1 MYEAALKLGVS
12 VVKAA
17 CGIWIGDPIAENAA
31 TTVVDLVQEKV
42 TGRRDQRKLER
53 KFAEIEESIADRV
66 VGYLDHEFQGLAE
79 NEREAAVLAVADAF
93 ERAGLTDRVLFEQ
106 DLDPLYLERYVRAR
120 APGATRDLSGQA
132 VALFDRVLPES
143 CAYVM
148 ATLRTLPRFQAG
160 AFSELLRR
168 KSLVLGKLDELLDRI
183 PEAEGREGKG
193 REEDAEAAFVTA
205 YRRTAAER
213 WDVLELFG
221 TDARTQRYPLTL
233 AYLSLR
239 VSWHQEEQAWDPT
252 LHADP
257 ALSGDLRVEQALAS
271 HRRTF
276 LRGPAGTGKTTLMRW
291 VGVRACRGDF
301 PEAMSAWNGLIPFM
315 VPLRQY
321 VGEKL
326 PEPADFVRHTGRH
339 LADQAPVGWAN
350 RVLAEGRG
358 IVLVDGVDE
367 LPQTQREAA
376 RHWLRD
382 LMSDFPES
390 RYVVTTRPGAAQE
403 TWLEA
408 DGFVSAELQPLTD
421 DHVGSFIHHWHEA
434 VRSEIAD
441 EAELERLDTYEHE
454 LTRKVLGQRHLR
466 AIAATPLLCALLCAL
481 YRDRHTSLPRD
492 RMEVYEAALAMLL
505 KDRDQQRGIEGV
517 ELSRSELVLLLQ
529 ELAKWLIIN
538 GSSDA
543 PTATAQRQVTKVL
556 RSMHR
561 VTEEPGEVFTHLIV
575 RSGLLQSPTVDRVSF
590 LHRTFEEYLAAKA
603 IVEEDSFPLL
613 VSKAHD
619 DQWHEVVVMA
629 AGHATPTQR
638 EELVTGLLERAD
650 QVKKHHDRLLLVAF
664 ACLETSPQL
673 AEHLRE
679 AVEKRVQSIL
689 PPRTK
694 EHVHALGLVGE
705 SALQLLA
712 RTPAQ
717 NARQAAKIIEAASLI
732 GGPES
737 IPIIGRCLP
746 FRSEAVF
753 FAIRD
758 AWQRGSSP
766 ELAEAVLDDA
776 LTSYRYAFPVSA
788 NDLGLLTRYAPGARV
803 VLVEGTGDYGITPLS
818 TMSNLTR
825 VSLKG
830 GIFDAPWQ
838 VDLSP
843 LCELAE
849 LESFTNLNSS
859 IISRIEPLR
868 ECKIRHLSLQR
879 PEAIRDLH
887 ILKYFH
893 NLEHL
898 EFNNSLPYHTLS
910 DILPTAEKSFAL
922 TFRSQQDPDCLEYL
936 DTAKNSLRSIALID
950 CRGPIN
956 MRHLLSQKESLTRL
970 DLTTPNPQYLPASVI
985 RELSHLKEI
994 KFGLHHASDQDFTK
1008 AVIELPSVHKITL
1021 NQESFIQIATA
1032 APTWIR
1038 QLPHLGTLRIHSRGV
1053 VDLTPLAGLTDLTV
1067 ELPAFRSLKV
1077 MGAELL
1083 GEGSRVVRDAPY
1095 LLRRQA
1101 SIETE

>member
-17 CGIWIGDPIAENAA
+17 CGIWIGNPIAENAA

-168 KSLVLGKLDELLDRI
+168 ESLVLGKLDELLDRI

-421 DHVGSFIHHWHEA
+421 DDVGSFIHHWHEA

-737 IPIIGRCLP
+737 ASIIGQCLSFQSYAI
-746 FRSEAVF
+746 FRAMS
-753 FAIRD
+753 D
-758 AWQRGSSP
+758 AWRRGASP
-766 ELAEAVLDDA
+766 ELARILPEHIDTHYPFA
-776 LTSYRYAFPVSA
+776 LTLQSRHL
-788 NDLGLLTRYAPGARV
+788 NLLTENARESKTVSIEGADGANLQPLTQMHQ
-803 VLVEGTGDYGITPLS
+803 LVNVHLTTRENEHWKKIDLNPLRGLDKLRRF
-818 TMSNLTR
+818 SNHGNT
-825 VSLKG
+825 SL
-830 GIFDAPWQ
+830 A
-838 VDLSP
+838 
-843 LCELAE
+843 
-849 LESFTNLNSS
+849 N
-859 IISRIEPLR
+859 IEPLTNCPISMLSVSNPDKIVDIEAMSEFHDLQELQFNESLPLPPLSEIIAQENR
-868 ECKIRHLSLQR
+868 KIGITLRSHIEISNLDYLKSIPNKIRTLMISDCPNLKDIEGLLSQSDSLVELYYTGTPTSAISPNVTRKLAKLNELSMGDSNGGEFEESLTVLPSLRSLQLSYGSSPWSAPR
-879 PEAIRDLH
+879 WIRDLPE
-887 ILKYFH
+887 LR
-893 NLEHL
+893 NLR
-898 EFNNSLPYHTLS
+898 
-910 DILPTAEKSFAL
+910 L
-922 TFRSQQDPDCLEYL
+922 TGWGS
-936 DTAKNSLRSIALID
+936 
-950 CRGPIN
+950 
-956 MRHLLSQKESLTRL
+956 
-970 DLTTPNPQYLPASVI
+970 
-985 RELSHLKEI
+985 
-994 KFGLHHASDQDFTK
+994 
-1008 AVIELPSVHKITL
+1008 
-1021 NQESFIQIATA
+1021 
-1032 APTWIR
+1032 
-1038 QLPHLGTLRIHSRGV
+1038 
-1053 VDLTPLAGLTDLTV
+1053 VDLTSLTGISGLTV
-1067 ELPAFRSLKV
+1067 RVPWSRSVKV
-1077 MGAELL
+1077 TGAELL
-1083 GEGSRVVRDAPY
+1083 GEGSRVVRDTPY
-1095 LLRRQA
+1095 LFRRQGGA
-1101 SIETE
+1101 GTA

>member
-17 CGIWIGDPIAENAA
+17 CGIWIGNPIAENAA

-132 VALFDRVLPES
+132 VTLFDRVLPES

-168 KSLVLGKLDELLDRI
+168 ESLVLGKLDELLDRI

-301 PEAMSAWNGLIPFM
+301 PEAMSAWNGLTPFM

-376 RHWLRD
+376 RRWLRD

-421 DHVGSFIHHWHEA
+421 DDVGSFIHHWHEA

-732 GGPES
+732 GGPASVPVIE
-737 IPIIGRCLP
+737 RCLP
-746 FRSEAVF
+746 YRSEAVF
-753 FAIRD
+753 LATRY
-758 AWQRGSSP
+758 AWQRAPSL
-766 ELAEAVLDDA
+766 ELAKAA
-776 LTSYRYAFPVSA
+776 LEEMLGTYRYAFPIATS
-788 NDLGLLTRYAPGARV
+788 DLHLLPRYVPRARV
-803 VLVEGTGDYGITPLS
+803 VMVEGTEGDEITPLS
-818 TMSNLTR
+818 EMLRLTQ
-825 VSLKG
+825 VSLKV
-830 GIFDAPWQ
+830 DSASPPWEI
-838 VDLSP
+838 DLSP
-843 LCELAE
+843 L
-849 LESFTNLNSS
+849 SNLNKLEAFKNFGRTYISS
-859 IISRIEPLR
+859 IEPLP
-868 ECKIRHLSLQR
+868 KNQ
-879 PEAIRDLH
+879 IRDLSLSH
-887 ILKYFH
+887 PETVLDLQKLACFR

-898 EFNNSLPYHTLS
+898 QLDHTLPPHS
-910 DILPTAEKSFAL
+910 LNDLLPKLNRNLSLSFRFQNNAEY
-922 TFRSQQDPDCLEYL
+922 LEYL
-936 DTAKNSLRSIALID
+936 TTAPNSLNRITLIS
-950 CRGPIN
+950 CRNPFN
-956 MRHLLSQKESLTRL
+956 MRPLFSQKDSLASLSVVDDELQSFPPSILRG
-970 DLTTPNPQYLPASVI
+970 LPLLEELEIEDHHLENEDFAKAAT
-985 RELSHLKEI
+985 ELSA
-994 KFGLHHASDQDFTK
+994 LHR
-1008 AVIELPSVHKITL
+1008 INLIHKTDH
-1021 NQESFIQIATA
+1021 FI
-1032 APTWIR
+1032 APPWIR
-1038 QLPHLGTLRIHSRGV
+1038 QIPHLRTLRIHGRGP
-1053 VDLTPLAGLTDLTV
+1053 VDLTSLAGMRDLTV
-1067 ELPAFRSLKV
+1067 EVAAFRSSTV
-1077 MGAELL
+1077 TGAELL

-1095 LLRRQA
+1095 LFRPRA
-1101 SIETE
+1101 GAGTA

>member
-17 CGIWIGDPIAENAA
+17 CGLWIGNPIAENTA
-31 TTVVDLVQEKV
+31 TTVVDLVQERV

-53 KFAEIEESIADRV
+53 RFAEIEESIADRV

-79 NEREAAVLAVADAF
+79 NEREAAVLAVADSF

-106 DLDPLYLERYVRAR
+106 DLDPLYLERYVRAG
-120 APGATRDLSGQA
+120 APGATRDLGGQA
-132 VALFDRVLPES
+132 VALYDRVLPES

-168 KSLVLGKLDELLDRI
+168 ESLVLGKLDELLDRI
-183 PEAEGREGKG
+183 PEAEERKGKG

-239 VSWHQEEQAWDPT
+239 VSWEQEDREQDVLW
-252 LHADP
+252 ADTVHT
-257 ALSGDLRVEQALAS
+257 GHLRVEQALA
-271 HRRTF
+271 HTRRTF

-339 LADQAPVGWAN
+339 LADQAPEGWAN

-367 LPQTQREAA
+367 LPQAQREAA
-376 RHWLRD
+376 RRWLRE
-382 LMSDFPES
+382 LMTDFPEC

-403 TWLEA
+403 SWLEA

-421 DHVGSFIHHWHEA
+421 EDVSSFIHHWHGA
-434 VRSEIAD
+434 VRSEVAD
-441 EAELERLDTYEHE
+441 DTELELLNTYENE

-481 YRDRHTSLPRD
+481 HRDRNTSLPRD

-505 KDRDQQRGIEGV
+505 KDRDHQRGIAGV
-517 ELSRSELVLLLQ
+517 ELSRGELVLLLQ

-543 PTATAQRQVTKVL
+543 PRATAQRQVSRVL
-556 RSMHR
+556 RTMHR
-561 VTEEPGEVFTHLIV
+561 VEEEPEEVFTHLVV
-575 RSGLLQSPTVDRVSF
+575 RSGLLQCPTVDRVSF

-603 IVEEDSFPLL
+603 IVEDDSFPLL

-638 EELVTGLLERAD
+638 EELVTGLLDRAD

-673 AEHLRE
+673 AERLRE
-679 AVEKRVQSIL
+679 EIEDRVLSIL

-694 EHVHALGLVGE
+694 EHVHALGMVGE
-705 SALQLLA
+705 SALPLLA
-712 RTPAQ
+712 KSPPK
-717 NARQAAKIIEAASLI
+717 NARQAAKTIEAASLI
-732 GGPES
+732 GGPDSVPVIERS
-737 IPIIGRCLP
+737 LP

-753 FAIRD
+753 LATRD
-758 AWQRGSSP
+758 AWQRAPSP
-766 ELAEAVLDDA
+766 DLAHAVLKEVHD
-776 LTSYRYAFPVSA
+776 TYRYAFPLSA
-788 NDLGLLTRYAPGARV
+788 RDLHLLPRYAQQARV
-803 VLVEGTGDYGITPLS
+803 VMVGGTDRDGITPLS
-818 TMSNLTR
+818 EMPHLTN
-825 VSLKG
+825 VSLNG
-830 GIFDAPWQ
+830 VSASAPWRI
-838 VDLSP
+838 DLGP
-843 LCELAE
+843 LHGLKE
-849 LESFTNLNSS
+849 LEHFTNFNASYVSS
-859 IISRIEPLR
+859 IEPLLGTR
-868 ECKIRHLSLQR
+868 IRNLSLSH
-879 PEAIRDLH
+879 PETVPDLREASFLRD
-887 ILKYFH
+887 
-893 NLEHL
+893 LEHL
-898 EFNNSLPYHTLS
+898 RFDISLPVHPLDDLLPDRDRKYSLTLR
-910 DILPTAEKSFAL
+910 F
-922 TFRSQQDPDCLEYL
+922 QQDPDHVGYL
-936 DTAKNSLRSIALID
+936 RTAANALRQLTLINHKELGDTS
-950 CRGPIN
+950 G
-956 MRHLLSQKESLTRL
+956 LLSQRDSLTSLHFTGYDSQIIPASILREL
-970 DLTTPNPQYLPASVI
+970 ALLEEIRVDFHHSDDEEFAEALRELPALRKINLNHGTFSLDPVTAPAWL
-985 RELSHLKEI
+985 RR
-994 KFGLHHASDQDFTK
+994 
-1008 AVIELPSVHKITL
+1008 LPYL
-1021 NQESFIQIATA
+1021 
-1032 APTWIR
+1032 R
-1038 QLPHLGTLRIHSRGV
+1038 TLRMHGCGP
-1053 VDLTPLAGLTDLTV
+1053 VDLTPLAGMTDLTV
-1067 ELPAFRSLKV
+1067 EVAAFRSSTV
-1077 MGAELL
+1077 IGAELL

-1095 LLRRQA
+1095 LLRPRRGA
-1101 SIETE
+1101 GTA

>member
-168 KSLVLGKLDELLDRI
+168 ESLVLGKLDELLDRI

-301 PEAMSAWNGLIPFM
+301 PEAMSAWNGLTPFM

-376 RHWLRD
+376 RRWLRD

-421 DHVGSFIHHWHEA
+421 DDVGSFIHHWHEA

-737 IPIIGRCLP
+737 IPIIGRSLH
-746 FRSEAVF
+746 FRSSAVF
-753 FAIRD
+753 LAMQE
-758 AWQRGSSP
+758 AWEKDPSP
-766 ELAEAVLDDA
+766 ELGRKVLKEVPR
-776 LTSYRYAFPVSA
+776 YPYAFGVSA
-788 NDLGLLTRYAPGARV
+788 
-803 VLVEGTGDYGITPLS
+803 
-818 TMSNLTR
+818 
-825 VSLKG
+825 
-830 GIFDAPWQ
+830 
-838 VDLSP
+838 
-843 LCELAE
+843 
-849 LESFTNLNSS
+849 
-859 IISRIEPLR
+859 
-868 ECKIRHLSLQR
+868 RHLSLLAQYA
-879 PEAIRDLH
+879 PETRRILIEGTGNDSLAPLAAMHHLSSMYTATRGERTWWGIDLNPIREMTGLREFYHFGNSSVASVEPLSRKPLSTLTLSNPDGIVDIETLAELQE
-887 ILKYFH
+887 LKEIEFH
-893 NLEHL
+893 Y
-898 EFNNSLPYHTLS
+898 SLPSVPLQDFLPKTEAPISLTLRHQDYMNDLSLLESSPNAFHSIQVTGNS
-910 DILPTAEKSFAL
+910 D
-922 TFRSQQDPDCLEYL
+922 
-936 DTAKNSLRSIALID
+936 LRDAD
-950 CRGPIN
+950 G
-956 MRHLLSQKESLTRL
+956 LLSQAQTLTSLTYRSRPF
-970 DLTTPNPQYLPASVI
+970 DTFSTIV
-985 RELSHLKEI
+985 RELVHLEELDVNLDRFNDHTLVK
-994 KFGLHHASDQDFTK
+994 SVT
-1008 AVIELPSVHKITL
+1008 ELPSLRRIEL
-1021 NQESFIQIATA
+1021 NHDLSPVK
-1032 APTWIR
+1032 APAWIR
-1038 QLPHLGTLRIHSRGV
+1038 GLPALRTLRLQGRGP
-1053 VDLTPLAGLTDLTV
+1053 VDLTPLAGMTDLTV
-1067 ELPAFRSLKV
+1067 ELPNFRPPKV
-1077 MGAELL
+1077 TGAELL
-1083 GEGSRVVRDAPY
+1083 GEGSCVVRGGQPPRG
-1095 LLRRQA
+1095 RRA

>member
-17 CGIWIGDPIAENAA
+17 CGIWIGNPIAESAA

-42 TGRRDQRKLER
+42 TGRRDQRRLER
-53 KFAEIEESIADRV
+53 RFAEIEESIADRV

-106 DLDPLYLERYVRAR
+106 DLDPLYLERYVRR
-120 APGATRDLSGQA
+120 GAPHAARDLGGQA
-132 VALFDRVLPES
+132 VALYDRVLPES

-148 ATLRTLPRFQAG
+148 ATLGTLPRFQAG
-160 AFSELLRR
+160 AFGELLRR
-168 KSLVLGKLDELLDRI
+168 ESLVLEKLDELLDRI
-183 PEAEGREGKG
+183 PEAEGQKGHG
-193 REEDAEAAFVTA
+193 REENAEAAFVTA

-239 VSWHQEEQAWDPT
+239 VSWEQEDREQDVLW
-252 LHADP
+252 ADTVHT
-257 ALSGDLRVEQALAS
+257 GHLRVEQALAS

-339 LADQAPVGWAN
+339 LADQAPKGWVT

-367 LPQTQREAA
+367 LPQSQREAA
-376 RHWLRD
+376 RRWLRE
-382 LMSDFPES
+382 LMTDFPEC

-403 TWLEA
+403 SWLEA

-421 DHVGSFIHHWHEA
+421 DDVSSFIHHWHEA
-434 VRSEIAD
+434 VRSEVAD
-441 EAELERLDTYEHE
+441 DTELELLNTYETE

-481 YRDRHTSLPRD
+481 HRDRNTSLPRD

-505 KDRDQQRGIEGV
+505 KDRDHQRGIAGV
-517 ELSRSELVLLLQ
+517 ELSRGELVLLLQ
-529 ELAKWLIIN
+529 ELAKWLVIN

-543 PTATAQRQVTKVL
+543 PRATAQRQVTRVL

-561 VTEEPGEVFTHLIV
+561 VDEEPEEVFTHLIV
-575 RSGLLQSPTVDRVSF
+575 RSGLLQCPTVDRVSF

-673 AEHLRE
+673 AERLRE
-679 AVEKRVQSIL
+679 EVEERVQSIL

-694 EHVHALGLVGE
+694 EHVHALGMVGE
-705 SALQLLA
+705 SALPLLA
-712 RTPAQ
+712 KSPPK
-717 NARQAAKIIEAASLI
+717 NARQAAKTIEAASLI
-732 GGPES
+732 GGPAS
-737 IPIIGRCLP
+737 VPIIGQCLP
-746 FRSEAVF
+746 FRSHEIFSALHT
-753 FAIRD
+753 
-758 AWQRGSSP
+758 AWNRGASP
-766 ELAEAVLDDA
+766 ELARVILREACTTYSYSITISTEHLELLNKHAPETSKAVITGKGSDNLNPLKQMKHLSQVYLFADTHAPWHGIDLTPLHGMKSLRGLHQNKDTSLAKIEPLTQSPISTLSLSHPDKISDLHILSSFHELTDISFETSLPQLSLDTILPNPGRTLSLRLSAQYHERNLDYLNTATNKLHKLEIRDCPNIFSAEGILSHHQSLTHLTYRDPTPANLPSIIGQLAHLEELEIEFKLTENKSLTWA
-776 LTSYRYAFPVSA
+776 LTELPS
-788 NDLGLLTRYAPGARV
+788 LKKLTLRHFNLSISVPSWIRDIPQ
-803 VLVEGTGDYGITPLS
+803 LQTLRVEGEKP
-818 TMSNLTR
+818 
-825 VSLKG
+825 
-830 GIFDAPWQ
+830 

-843 LCELAE
+843 LE
-849 LESFTNLNSS
+849 
-859 IISRIEPLR
+859 
-868 ECKIRHLSLQR
+868 
-879 PEAIRDLH
+879 
-887 ILKYFH
+887 
-893 NLEHL
+893 
-898 EFNNSLPYHTLS
+898 
-910 DILPTAEKSFAL
+910 
-922 TFRSQQDPDCLEYL
+922 
-936 DTAKNSLRSIALID
+936 
-950 CRGPIN
+950 G
-956 MRHLLSQKESLTRL
+956 
-970 DLTTPNPQYLPASVI
+970 TPN
-985 RELSHLKEI
+985 
-994 KFGLHHASDQDFTK
+994 
-1008 AVIELPSVHKITL
+1008 
-1021 NQESFIQIATA
+1021 
-1032 APTWIR
+1032 
-1038 QLPHLGTLRIHSRGV
+1038 
-1053 VDLTPLAGLTDLTV
+1053 LTV
-1067 ELPAFRSLKV
+1067 EATEIRSQTV
-1077 MGAELL
+1077 NGTEAL
-1083 GEGSRVVRDAPY
+1083 GNNSRLVRDVPY
-1095 LLRRQA
+1095 VF
-1101 SIETE
+1101 